1 METRSS
7 SLQIVIL
14 LLLSVNS
21 AYPSQEL
28 FPSSFYCGDEELYC
42 PKLVANGACLGL
54 YQTPEGVTQ
63 FEPQLAI
70 QTVLKCRQSCKEYWD
85 IHQDKVEPTYRNL
98 FHQIGGTNN
107 VIKDYFGFEHN
118 ICDPSRHQTFHSRY
132 TLLTSSFN
140 AWTKNMTGAIHKN
153 SAFRPQKA
161 KVPPQIYAIVK
172 GYHDEFNE
180 NIPVRENCTHGTFD
194 CLEINYTDDEE
205 CQIKE
210 ITKMNIHHLSVEDRA
225 MIALMLEPELERL
238 TGKNLT
244 PALVSGMRRY
254 LNDSFLSTHIDNTGV
269 YDMGIVMQLGQDLDE
284 PWPLILHDS
293 DGSRMDVYLE
303 EGEMVLFEK
312 TRVPHGRNKR
322 MRGRYFDIM
331 TVNYIME

>member
-1 METRSS
+1 M
-7 SLQIVIL
+7 
-14 LLLSVNS
+14 LSES
-21 AYPSQEL
+21 E
-28 FPSSFYCGDEELYC
+28 
-42 PKLVANGACLGL
+42 K
-54 YQTPEGVTQ
+54 
-63 FEPQLAI
+63 
-70 QTVLKCRQSCKEYWD
+70 K
-85 IHQDKVEPTYRNL
+85 
-98 FHQIGGTNN
+98 
-107 VIKDYFGFEHN
+107 
-118 ICDPSRHQTFHSRY
+118 
-132 TLLTSSFN
+132 
-140 AWTKNMTGAIHKN
+140 
-153 SAFRPQKA
+153 
-161 KVPPQIYAIVK
+161 
-172 GYHDEFNE
+172 
-180 NIPVRENCTHGTFD
+180 NCTHGTFD